1 MSRRGKRKPREVF
14 QGDGPTPEQMAK
26 LGIERR
32 FVTHAESATKSM
44 AHISSHSPVERW
56 ERAGRLSDT
65 QLSAITLVRAL
76 WERCGLRQ
84 KITAT
89 YGERLPLSASNEW
102 IAVHEIQAMRDLTRI
117 ERYVRPVWAFEVF
130 ENVCRWD
137 EPAGVAGAALGFNG
151 TTGAQAA
158 TLMLVR
164 MVADQIAKE
173 ERL

>member
-1 MSRRGKRKPREVF
+1 MSRRTKRKPREQF

-44 AHISSHSPVERW
+44 AHISTHSPVERW

-65 QLSAITLVRAL
+65 QMAAIGLVRAL

-102 IAVHEIQAMRDLTRI
+102 LAVHEIQARRDLTRI
-117 ERYVRPVWAFEVF
+117 ERYVPAHWWECF

-137 EPAGVAGAALGFNG
+137 EPAGVAGAALGYGSRNAE
-151 TTGAQAA
+151 TRAHMIVVCT
-158 TLMLVR
+158 
-164 MVADQIAKE
+164 ADLIARE
-173 ERL
+173 ERLT